1 MYAKIALGNV
11 RKSFRDFSVF
21 FLTLAFGVCVFYA
34 FGSITDQAAVIQ
46 MAEDQR
52 RMVQGLSD
60 ILAGLSVFVVVILGL
75 LVVYANR
82 FLIRRR
88 KREFGVYLTL
98 GMDIRHVSLIIVI
111 ETLAVGVVALVAGL
125 ALGVA
130 LSQVMMYVT
139 AGLFEATIKGF
150 VFAFSPSACVNTVAC
165 FAGIFLVTLVFNV
178 STVSRYKLIDLINAD
193 KVSEKVRLRSLPLS
207 VALFLVSLVLIGVA
221 YATLLE
227 HGMMEEGP
235 YFALATGLVTVGTL
249 LFFFSISGFLLRA
262 LQTSPRAYLKGLNMF
277 VMRQLNS
284 RINTAWLSISLV
296 CAMLFIAIC
305 GVCTGF
311 SVATGMNEALV
322 AGTRYDMSL
331 VSYPTGM
338 IGERNAQGPAAAD
351 GYDAISRLRADI
363 PDFDEI
369 FRDAVQVNT
378 YDLDASGEPLV
389 DITVADLAE
398 GTDYAGN
405 ATMDQML
412 QGSSATNLVIVPV
425 SQYNALCAMVG
436 EPGLDL
442 GENGCAF
449 WNDMS
454 ALTDFWE
461 AAAEQNPEVVVQG
474 RTLTFVED
482 AVVSIPFSDSGASG
496 TVSGAIIVPDELVP
510 EGLGPSMTVVNL
522 MYNGTRE
529 EMNERACE
537 VIDTTYA
544 GVMGNETI
552 NGWPV
557 WNPINAQGL
566 LDQSSGTTVVV
577 TYLAIYIGVILLV
590 CCATVLALQQLS
602 EAADNVGRYRVLAEL
617 GAERRMISRALLA
630 QIGVYFLFP
639 LVVAVAHAAV
649 ALSVVNDIV
658 ALLTGYQIGTA
669 LVGTVV
675 FVVALYGGYFLVTY
689 LKSRSMIVRSG
700 GVSSLAPAARP

>member
-52 RMVQGLSD
+52 RMVQGLTD
-60 ILAGLSVFVVVILGL
+60 ILSGLSVFVVFILGF

-88 KREFGVYLTL
+88 KREFGIYLTL
-98 GMDIRHVSLIIVI
+98 GMDIRHVSWIVVI
-111 ETLAVGVVALVAGL
+111 ETLVVGVVALVVGL
-125 ALGVA
+125 LLGIG

-139 AGLFEATIKGF
+139 AGLFEATIQGF
-150 VFAFSPSACVNTVAC
+150 VFAFSPSACLSTVAC
-165 FAGIFLVTLVFNV
+165 FAGIFLVTMVFNV
-178 STVSRYKLIDLINAD
+178 STVSRYRLIDLINAD

-207 VALFLVSLVLIGVA
+207 VVLFLVSLALIGVA
-221 YATLLE
+221 YKTLLE

-262 LQTSPRAYLKGLNMF
+262 LQASPRAYLSGLNMF

-296 CAMLFIAIC
+296 CAMLFLAIC

-311 SVATGMNEALV
+311 SVATGMNESLL

-331 VSYPTGM
+331 VSYPTGLS
-338 IGERNAQGPAAAD
+338 GSYQADGPAAAD
-351 GYDAISRLRADI
+351 GYDAIARMHADI
-363 PDFDEI
+363 PNFDEL
-369 FRDAVQVNT
+369 FSEAVQVNQ
-378 YDLDASGEPLV
+378 YQRDAQNQPLV
-389 DITVADLAE
+389 TPTLSELVTT
-398 GTDYAGN
+398 TDFESN
-405 ATMDQML
+405 ATVQTMVQGQTDQAL
-412 QGSSATNLVIVPV
+412 TLVPV
-425 SQYNALCAMVG
+425 SEYNALAEMAG
-436 EPGLDL
+436 EKTVELAEDECL
-442 GENGCAF
+442 L
-449 WNDMS
+449 WNDMTS
-454 ALTDFWE
+454 LNDFW
-461 AAAEQNPEVVVQG
+461 AAVCAQNPEVTACG
-474 RTLTFVED
+474 RTLRFVED
-482 AVVSIPFSDSGASG
+482 PVVSLLYSDTAASG
-496 TVSGAIIVPDELVP
+496 TISGALVVPDDVIP
-510 EGLGPSMTVVNL
+510 EGIGPSMTVVNL
-522 MYNGTRE
+522 MYAG
-529 EMNERACE
+529 ERAE
-537 VIDTTYA
+537 VEPAASAAIDEAY
-544 GVMGNETI
+544 GDVVGQGETVEA
-552 NGWPV
+552 WPV
-557 WNPINAQGL
+557 WNPVTAQGL

-590 CCATVLALQQLS
+590 SCATVLALQQLS
-602 EAADNVGRYRVLAEL
+602 EAADNVGRYRVLSEL
-617 GAERRMISRALLA
+617 GAERRMINRALLA

-669 LVGTVV
+669 LVGTVC

-689 LKSRSMIVRSG
+689 LTSRSLIVR
-700 GVSSLAPAARP
+700 

>member
-34 FGSITDQAAVIQ
+34 FGSITDQAAVID

-52 RMVQGLSD
+52 RMVQALSD
-60 ILAGLSVFVVVILGL
+60 ILTGLSVFVVVILGF

-88 KREFGVYLTL
+88 KREFGIYLTL
-98 GMDIRHVSLIIVI
+98 GMDTRHVSWIVVM
-111 ETLAVGVVALVAGL
+111 ETLVVGVVALAVGL
-125 ALGVA
+125 LLGIG

-139 AGLFEATIKGF
+139 AGLFEATIQGF
-150 VFAFSPSACVNTVAC
+150 VFAFSPSACLSTMAC
-165 FAGIFLVTLVFNV
+165 FAGIFLVTIVFNV
-178 STVSRYKLIDLINAD
+178 TTVSRYKLIDLINAD

-207 VALFLVSLVLIGVA
+207 VVLFIVSLVLIGVA
-221 YATLLE
+221 YKTLLE

-235 YFALATGLVTVGTL
+235 YFAIATGLVTAGTL
-249 LFFFSISGFLLRA
+249 LFFFSISGFALRA
-262 LQTSPRAYLKGLNMF
+262 LQASPRAYLSGLNMF

-296 CAMLFIAIC
+296 CAMLFLAIC

-338 IGERNAQGPAAAD
+338 LGERDAQGPAAAD
-351 GYDAISRLRADI
+351 GYDAIARLRADI
-363 PDFDEI
+363 PEFDEL

-378 YDLDASGEPLV
+378 YDLDANGEPLV
-389 DITVADLAE
+389 DVTVEDLAA
-398 GTDYAGN
+398 GTDYASN

-412 QGSSATNLVIVPV
+412 QGSSATNLVLVPV

-442 GENGCAF
+442 GEDGCAF

-454 ALTDFWE
+454 SLNEFWG
-461 AAAEQNPEVVVQG
+461 AVAEQNPELVVQG
-474 RTLTFVED
+474 RTLSFAGN
-482 AVVSIPFSDSGASG
+482 AVVSTPFSDSGASG
-496 TVSGAIIVPDELVP
+496 TISGAIIVPDDVIP
-510 EGLGPSMTVVNL
+510 EGLGPNTTVVNL
-522 MYNGTRE
+522 MYNGDRA
-529 EMNERACE
+529 EMNEAATSA
-537 VIDTTYA
+537 IDEAY
-544 GVMGNETI
+544 GDIMGQGETI
-552 NGWPV
+552 EAWPV

-590 CCATVLALQQLS
+590 SCATVLALQQLS

-617 GAERRMISRALLA
+617 GAERRMINRALLA

-658 ALLTGYQIGTA
+658 ALLTGFQIGTA
-669 LVGTVV
+669 LVGTVA

-689 LKSRSMIVRSG
+689 LTSRSLIVR
-700 GVSSLAPAARP
+700 